1 MKILLRDAYYIFPIS
16 EQDMIGTYVFERE
29 KPSDYFNYKICLQKE
44 GKLLF
49 YRFNKDGTIKK
60 YSTGTWE
67 FKGLD
72 IETNIHHTGEYDV
85 YINGLF
91 KNLFTWEIGIGLNI
105 IGQFGIDDLEQ
116 LTKISSKPC
125 VAKTHNK
132 Y

>member
-1 MKILLRDAYYIFPIS
+1 
-16 EQDMIGTYVFERE
+16 
-29 KPSDYFNYKICLQKE
+29 LQKE

-60 YSTGTWE
+60 YSTGTWK

-72 IETNIHHTGEYDV
+72 IETNIEHTGEYDV

-116 LTKISSKPC
+116 LTKVSSKPC
-125 VAKTHNK
+125 VDSRYAHIINK
-132 Y
+132 DYF